1 MAGNSLRAIDVLEGL
16 QQAEHPKMLKAFG
29 LQATKIGD

>member
-1 MAGNSLRAIDVLEGL
+1 MVGNPLKAIDVLEGL

-29 LQATKIGD
+29 LKSTKIGD